1 MFLNSRPSHSFE
13 IVQLMVSNCYVQK
26 WKPGV
31 NFVDCLFRIM
41 INHKCSDPASTD
53 ATSGVFEAKSNTED
67 LLELKLEQI
76 FPPE

>member
-1 MFLNSRPSHSFE
+1 
-13 IVQLMVSNCYVQK
+13 
-26 WKPGV
+26 
-31 NFVDCLFRIM
+31 M

-76 FPPE
+76 FPPEWDASHAVIKCRTWSLDACHY